1 MRGADARPV
10 DVRRLGGGRRQPSPT
25 LQWLVV
31 AGCALLAWMARH
43 YYVDT
48 VVIDGPIRGDA
59 VAYFSYAS
67 NLAEHG
73 VFSSAR
79 PGSGEPLV
87 PDSYR
92 DPGYPFLVA
101 ALMRLLGGE
110 AWYPALLQ
118 LQAALGAATVGLA
131 LALGRRWLT
140 TSWLAAAGILMAFWP
155 HSITITSYFLTET
168 LAGFLSLLWLW
179 LLATVGRDWRGA
191 FLAGLVAGMAGLVN
205 AVLLPAAAI
214 IAMLL
219 WVTGKAGRGAAAAL
233 LLGSLVLPGAWAVR
247 GLELEQDATVTT
259 TSSGR
264 ASQNLIQGS
273 WPEYHDS
280 WRACIHGDPGA
291 CEVQKRINGEIT
303 LLHATP
309 AAGVREAVSRMQAD
323 PLKYARWYGAKPF
336 LLWDWSI
343 RMGEG
348 DVFVYPAIESAYRAN
363 AVYRASSAI
372 AYTLNPWLFVLAAA
386 FCAGVALGWRVA
398 VPEAV
403 ALAAFLLYVTG
414 VFWVFQSEPRY
425 SIPFRS
431 LQLLAAVAAL
441 MAASG
446 WLRAR
451 REEASSL

>member
-1 MRGADARPV
+1 
-10 DVRRLGGGRRQPSPT
+10 
-25 LQWLVV
+25 
-31 AGCALLAWMARH
+31 
-43 YYVDT
+43 
-48 VVIDGPIRGDA
+48 
-59 VAYFSYAS
+59 
-67 NLAEHG
+67 
-73 VFSSAR
+73 
-79 PGSGEPLV
+79 
-87 PDSYR
+87 
-92 DPGYPFLVA
+92 
-101 ALMRLLGGE
+101 
-110 AWYPALLQ
+110 
-118 LQAALGAATVGLA
+118 
-131 LALGRRWLT
+131 
-140 TSWLAAAGILMAFWP
+140 
-155 HSITITSYFLTET
+155 
-168 LAGFLSLLWLW
+168 
-179 LLATVGRDWRGA
+179 
-191 FLAGLVAGMAGLVN
+191 
-205 AVLLPAAAI
+205 
-214 IAMLL
+214 
-219 WVTGKAGRGAAAAL
+219 
-233 LLGSLVLPGAWAVR
+233 
-247 GLELEQDATVTT
+247 
-259 TSSGR
+259 
-264 ASQNLIQGS
+264 
-273 WPEYHDS
+273 
-280 WRACIHGDPGA
+280 
-291 CEVQKRINGEIT
+291 
-303 LLHATP
+303 
-309 AAGVREAVSRMQAD
+309 MQAD